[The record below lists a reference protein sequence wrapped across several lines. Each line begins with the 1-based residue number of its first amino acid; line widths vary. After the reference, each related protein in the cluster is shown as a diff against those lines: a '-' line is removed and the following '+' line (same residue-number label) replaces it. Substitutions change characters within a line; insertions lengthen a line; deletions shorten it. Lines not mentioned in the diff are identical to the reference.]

1 MRALFSGAVLW
12 FSLAA
17 ITALAQSY
25 PSRPIRMIVP
35 FPPSAGVDVVARL
48 LGVGLTERTG
58 QNVVIDNRIGAGGTI
73 GIEAAARAPADGYTL
88 LAVPTSHA
96 VNVSLYKKLSYDAL
110 RDFAPITLVATTPNV
125 LVTSLGVPAS
135 SVKEVIALAN
145 AKPKTLNF
153 GSAGVGSASHIAGEL
168 FRLLAG
174 VEIVHVPYKGSGPAL
189 VGLLGDQVQ
198 LAFFSIPSTL
208 PHVKS
213 GRLRMIAIGS
223 VSRSPLLPSL
233 PTIAEAGVPGYEA
246 VVWYGIEAP
255 ARTSRSII
263 DKLNREIIAWS
274 QSAEAKER
282 LANQGAEPRTSSPEE
297 FAAYL
302 KSEIA
307 KYARVVK
314 EAGLQP
320 E

>member
-1 MRALFSGAVLW
+1 
-12 FSLAA
+12 
-17 ITALAQSY
+17 
-25 PSRPIRMIVP
+25 MIVP
-35 FPPSAGVDVVARL
+35 FPPSAGVDIVARL
-48 LGVGLTERTG
+48 VGAGLTERTG
-58 QNVVIDNRIGAGGTI
+58 QNIVIDNRTGAGGTI

-96 VNVSLYKKLSYDAL
+96 VNVSLYKNLTYDAV

-125 LVTSLGVPAS
+125 LVTSLGVPAT
-135 SVKEVIALAN
+135 SVKEVIALAK
-145 AKPKTLNF
+145 AKPRTLNF

-174 VEIVHVPYKGSGPAL
+174 VEIVHVPYKGSAPAL
-189 VGLLGDQVQ
+189 AGILGDQVQ

-213 GRLRMIAIGS
+213 GKLRLVAIGS

-255 ARTSRSII
+255 ARTPRSVI
-263 DKLNREIIAWS
+263 DKLNREIGAWS
-274 QSAEAKER
+274 QMAETRER
-282 LANQGAEPRTSSPEE
+282 LASLGAEPRTTSPEE
-297 FAAYL
+297 FASYL

-314 EAGLQP
+314 DAGLQP